1 MKRIYAMMLFTECLF
16 YKGQWMIFIGTFE
29 ILWAIFMRPYLI
41 LAILTLL
48 VFTTYVWLY
57 IPYLG

>member
-1 MKRIYAMMLFTECLF
+1 MMLFTECLF

-41 LAILTLL
+41 LAAITLL
-48 VFTTYVWLY
+48 VFTAYVWLY